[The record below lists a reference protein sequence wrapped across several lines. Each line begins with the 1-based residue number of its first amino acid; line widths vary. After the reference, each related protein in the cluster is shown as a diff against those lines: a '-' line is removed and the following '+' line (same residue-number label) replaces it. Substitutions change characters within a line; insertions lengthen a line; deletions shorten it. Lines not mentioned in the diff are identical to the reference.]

1 MRQQYRGENMKNIL
15 KNYNYLSMII
25 AFTLSVLIF
34 GSLFFIQDRTYFTVV
49 FIVQILMNFLVTSVL
64 MLGNL
69 ENNSKFK
76 YIIIYLLS
84 TFVLLLLNVVVICNR
99 WDTTI
104 YSNLMY
110 ITNIQ
115 LYLLIYFSFVFAMVL
130 LMGYAFMKSYQ
141 KKEKKSSIRQKSAKQ

>member
-1 MRQQYRGENMKNIL
+1 MKNIL